1 MVKYTLERMEQI
13 RGKQVFDKLVVDG
26 VAPFDTFIDKLEERY
41 HSEVGT
47 LYSYMDAVANLRSL
61 PKTKFHPY
69 SDGKDGV
76 REYEFKTK
84 HLRAYAIE
92 QRGGKII
99 IIGGTK
105 ANQTKEQAE
114 FRRLKIGYVASK

>member
-1 MVKYTLERMEQI
+1 MAKYTLERMEQI

-26 VAPFDTFIDKLEERY
+26 IAPFDTFISLLEETYR
-41 HSEVGT
+41 SEVRT
-47 LYSYMDAVANLRSL
+47 LYSLMDAVANLISL
-61 PKTKFHPY
+61 PETKFHPY

-76 REYEFKTK
+76 REFEFKTK

-92 QRGGKII
+92 QTGGKII

-105 ANQTKEQAE
+105 ANQSKDQAD
-114 FRRLKIGYVASK
+114 FRRLKKGYLASK

>member
-26 VAPFDTFIDKLEERY
+26 VAPFDTFIERLEDNYR
-41 HSEVGT
+41 SEVRT
-47 LYSYMDAVANLRSL
+47 LYAIMDAVANLLSL
-61 PKTKFHPY
+61 PETKFHPY

-84 HLRAYAIE
+84 HLRVYAIE
-92 QRGGKII
+92 QKGGKII

-105 ANQTKEQAE
+105 ANQAKDQAE
-114 FRRLKIGYVASK
+114 FRRLKKGYLESK

>member
-1 MVKYTLERMEQI
+1 MEQI

-26 VAPFDTFIDKLEERY
+26 VAPFDTFIDELDDRY
-41 HSEVGT
+41 KSEVTT
-47 LYSYMDAVANLRSL
+47 LYTIMDAVANLKSL
-61 PKTKFHPY
+61 PETKFHPY

-76 REYEFKTK
+76 REYEIKTK

-92 QRGGKII
+92 QKGGKIL

-105 ANQTKEQAE
+105 VNQPKDQAE
-114 FRRLKIGYVASK
+114 FRRLKKGYIASK